1 VPRGVVTACE
11 AWDAWLD
18 TEDEKFVDAA
28 MGEEWRGFIKVVALS
43 RERLEALRYSMF
55 LKCTNAGGWDAL
67 GKQTPAT

>member
-55 LKCTNAGGWDAL
+55 LK
-67 GKQTPAT
+67 